1 MNPTADSTLPVA
13 EHDRLLALRA
23 YQVLD
28 TPPEESFDDL
38 TRLAAQICEVPTAM
52 VSLVDEHRQWFKSK
66 VGLSASE
73 APRKKDSLCAYAIRT
88 TEPLVVEDA
97 SKDPRFRDNMLVK
110 GKPHV
115 RFYAGAPLIAPGG
128 MAIGTLCVIDYK
140 PRVFSQEQRE
150 ALVCLARQVVSQLE
164 LRLVNRELE
173 KQSVFQESILQNASS
188 ALITTDLDG
197 IITHF
202 NSEAEEMLGYRAEE
216 VVGKVCPVQFHDPAE
231 LDAHARELSQQLG
244 REVKPGMEVFIGP
257 ITDGRGET
265 REWTY
270 ISKNGGRLPVLLSI
284 SALRGVNGSVIGYVG
299 VARDLTE
306 RKHHEERQRHK
317 ILRQHRMLAEL
328 REVQDEFISHPD
340 TGKAF
345 QDILAVLLN
354 YAESEY
360 AFIGEVLYDA
370 EGQPYL
376 KSHALT
382 NIAWNEET
390 RRLYEEHNRPDR
402 GMEFRNLKTL
412 FGKVMTTGEP
422 VISNTPA
429 VDPRRGGLPPG
440 HPPLNAFLGAPIKV
454 GGQLVGMIGIANRK
468 GGYSEKL
475 IEEIEPLLATYGNLI
490 LARRNRIARQK
501 VEAALKESEERHRLL
516 YEGSRDAMMMFH
528 PPEWHFTSVNPAM
541 IELFGVSGEA
551 GWRELGL
558 LDLTPEHQPDGTAS
572 AASLAAQV
580 SETLEKGSRF
590 LEWEFRRRDG
600 TTFPATL
607 LLDRLELDSQRY
619 VLATVRDITLQKQ
632 AELALRDHNIRL
644 ERLVL
649 ERTAQLVE
657 SERFLRASIDAL
669 SSHIAVI
676 DGEGRLVATNMAW
689 RRFAQKVGMP
699 DESCEAGANYLSSC
713 EQAAANNVD
722 AAAQTAAHLREVLEG
737 RRDSYEFEFR
747 CPYADSELWFLTRIT
762 RFPGS
767 GPVRAV
773 VAHENITSIKLSQR
787 QVEQSRQEFQ
797 NLFEFAPD
805 ATLMVDDEGVIL
817 RVNRQLEQ
825 VFGYARLDLVG
836 QSLQKIVP
844 GGSVCQNLLA
854 ACREGQPV
862 TVPGAGILARRKD
875 GSTLPVE
882 VSVSLLSQEEGRRL
896 IALRDLSERLAR
908 ENRERHAQRLESL
921 GTLASGVAHDLNN
934 TLSPVLMCVDLLRLD
949 CPQHGTQHV
958 DVIEQSAKRGA
969 DLVRQLL
976 TFAKGAEGERVLIQV
991 RQQLDSIVKFIRGS
1005 FDKSIRVETK
1015 YDDDLPSI
1023 LGDVTH
1029 LHQVLLNLCVN
1040 ARDAMPSGGALVI
1053 EAHAF
1058 EVDAAFA
1065 TFVPQAKPGNY
1076 LQLVVRD
1083 TGVGIPP
1090 EVIDR
1095 IFDPFFTTK
1104 PTEKGTGLGLSTV
1117 MGIVNSYGGFIRV
1130 NSEPGRGT
1138 KFEVYLPAASAVP
1151 VEPEPESPPGK
1162 LGSGEFVLI
1171 VDDEVTIRETLAT
1184 LLNRLGFES
1193 IAAADGAEAL
1203 IQLGQYNE
1211 EIKLVITDIN
1221 MPVMDGVALAR
1232 ILRRMTPDLPI
1243 IAMTGLQDE
1252 ERLAQLRE
1260 IGGVH
1265 LLAKPFSMSSL
1276 AEALKHSMAR
1286 EREILL

>member
-1 MNPTADSTLPVA
+1 MNSSEICLSSS
-13 EHDRLLALRA
+13 EEALRLQA
-23 YQVLD
+23 LHGYAVLD
-28 TPPEESFDDL
+28 TPPEEAFDDL
-38 TRLAAQICEVPTAM
+38 TRLAAQICGVPMALI
-52 VSLVDEHRQWFKSK
+52 SLIDEQRQWFKSR
-66 VGLSASE
+66 VGLE
-73 APRKKDSLCAYAIRT
+73 VQETPREISFCSHAIQRD
-88 TEPLVVEDA
+88 EVMVIEDA
-97 SKDPRFRDNMLVK
+97 REDPRFCDNPLVK
-110 GKPHV
+110 GEPHI
-115 RFYAGAPLIAPGG
+115 RFYAGAPLVTPQAKR
-128 MAIGTLCVIDYK
+128 IGTLCVVDYE
-140 PRVFSQEQRE
+140 PRRLGPEQIE
-150 ALVCLARQVVSQLE
+150 ALARLARQVVSQLE
-164 LRLVNRELE
+164 LRLANRRL
-173 KQSVFQESILQNASS
+173 KQESVFQHAILQNASS
-188 ALITTDLDG
+188 AFITVGLDG

-202 NSEAEEMLGYRAEE
+202 NPEAEQMLGYTAEE
-216 VVGKVCPVQFHDPAE
+216 VVGHLTPITFHDPQEVA
-231 LDAHARELSQQLG
+231 LRAAQLSQKTG
-244 REVKPGMEVFIGP
+244 RAFEPGMDVFTWLP
-257 ITDGRGET
+257 LEQRSET

-270 ISKNGGRLPVLLSI
+270 IRKDGSRLPVLLSI
-284 SALRGVNGSVIGYVG
+284 SLMHGEDGALSGFIG

-306 RKHHEERQRHK
+306 RKQHEERQRRK
-317 ILRQHRMLAEL
+317 IVRQHNMLADL

-345 QDILAVLLN
+345 NDILAVLLN

-390 RRLYEEHNRPDR
+390 RRLYDEHNAPDR
-402 GMEFRNLKTL
+402 GLEFRNLKTL
-412 FGKVMTTGEP
+412 FGRVMTTGEP
-422 VISNTPA
+422 VIANDPYN
-429 VDPRRGGLPPG
+429 DPRRGGLPPG

-468 GGYSEKL
+468 GGYDETL
-475 IEEIEPLLATYGNLI
+475 IDEIEPLLATYGNLI

-501 VEAALKESEERHRLL
+501 VEAALRESEERHRLL
-516 YEGSRDAMMMFH
+516 FEGSRDAMMMFH

-541 IELFGVSGEA
+541 VELFGVGSEGD
-551 GWRELGL
+551 WRRLGL
-558 LDLTPEHQPDGTAS
+558 LELSPQHQADGSES
-572 AASLAAQV
+572 AASLASQV
-580 SETLEKGSRF
+580 NETLAQGSRF
-590 LEWEFRRRDG
+590 LEWEFRRQDG
-600 TTFPATL
+600 SSFPATL
-607 LLDRLELDSQRY
+607 LLDRLEIDGQQF
-619 VLATVRDITLQKQ
+619 VLATVRDISLQKQ

-649 ERTAQLVE
+649 ERTAQLAE
-657 SERFLRASIDAL
+657 SERFLRASMDAL

-676 DGEGRLVATNMAW
+676 DERGCLVATNIAW
-689 RRFAQKVGMP
+689 RRFGMKIGIS
-699 DESCEAGANYLSSC
+699 EECMVVGANYLKSC
-713 EQAAANNVD
+713 DQAAENGIESAG
-722 AAAQTAAHLREVLEG
+722 QLAAHLREVMAGRLE
-737 RRDSYEFEFR
+737 SIEFEFR
-747 CPYADSELWFLTRIT
+747 CPYSDEELWFLTRIT
-762 RFPGS
+762 RFPG
-767 GPVRAV
+767 GGAVRIV
-773 VAHENITSIKLSQR
+773 IAHENITSIKLSQR
-787 QVEQSRQEFQ
+787 RVEQSQQEFQ

-805 ATLMVDDEGVIL
+805 ATLMVDADGIIL

-825 VFGYARLDLVG
+825 VFDYTRSDLVG
-836 QSLQKIVP
+836 QSLQKLVP
-844 GGSVCQNLLA
+844 GGSVCDNLLA
-854 ACREGQPV
+854 ACRQGQPV
-862 TVPGAGILARRKD
+862 TLPGAGLLARRKD

-882 VSVSLLSQEEGRRL
+882 VSVSLLSREDGRRL

-921 GTLASGVAHDLNN
+921 GTLAGGVAHDLNN

-949 CPQHGTQHV
+949 CPGHGTQHV

-976 TFAKGAEGERVLIQV
+976 TFAKGAEGERVLIQA

-1015 YDDDLPSI
+1015 FDEDLPSV

-1065 TFVPQAKPGNY
+1065 AFVPQSKPGRY

-1090 EVIDR
+1090 EIIDR

-1104 PTEKGTGLGLSTV
+1104 APEKGTGLGLSTV

-1130 NSEPGRGT
+1130 SSEPGRGT
-1138 KFEVYLPAASAVP
+1138 RFEVYLPAASEVP
-1151 VEPEPESPPGK
+1151 TEPEPETSPGT

-1232 ILRRMTPDLPI
+1232 ILRRMTPDLPL

-1265 LLAKPFSMSSL
+1265 LLAKPFSRSSL
-1276 AEALKHSMAR
+1276 GEALKHSLERSR
-1286 EREILL
+1286 EPWE